1 MHTIAR
7 GQRTTTTAA
16 RRNLAVALMLLTLA
30 ACSKPQPG
38 AATPTAAAPAAVA
51 AGPDFSSALCAAL
64 RKTAPEVKGMA
75 PAPARAQL
83 VLDIADAFDAK
94 REALARVSSDIDMI
108 AKTSCPEVRA
118 PLLAVTGSASLQD
131 AVR

>member
-30 ACSKPQPG
+30 ACSKPQP
-38 AATPTAAAPAAVA
+38 ATPTAAAPAAVA